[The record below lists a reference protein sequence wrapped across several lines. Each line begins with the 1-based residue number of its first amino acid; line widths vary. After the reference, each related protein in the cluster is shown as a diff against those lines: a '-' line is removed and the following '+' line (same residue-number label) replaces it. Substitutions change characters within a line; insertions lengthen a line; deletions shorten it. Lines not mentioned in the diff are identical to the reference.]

1 MLRYLYFNETIEEA
15 LSSRRIHHQL
25 IPMHIVY
32 ENGLDEDIVQGLK
45 KVGHQMI
52 EGPYDS
58 GFSSVTAI
66 GVSDGKF
73 SPVFDPRRQGSSSVI

>member
-1 MLRYLYFNETIEEA
+1 MLRYLYFNETLDEA
-15 LSSRRIHHQL
+15 LSARRIHHQL
-25 IPMHIVY
+25 IPMQIEY
-32 ENGLDEDIVQGLK
+32 EAGLDEDIVEGLK
-45 KVGHQMI
+45 KVGHKMF

-66 GVSDGKF
+66 SVSDDKY